1 MLDSAPTAAS
11 AQSGSAVPDIAADGS
26 WTIHTDVFDGPLDL
40 LLYLVRRDGIDITRL
55 RIAEICDAYLAYL
68 DKLKQLR
75 LEVAADYLVMAAT
88 LVHLKSLSLLPR
100 PPTPT
105 TEDGEPEEDPTEA
118 LARQLEAYQKVR
130 ARAEA
135 LEDRPWLG
143 REVFGREASEMDL
156 ADRPIAAGID
166 AFGLL
171 DLYWELLSKHAA
183 GPPTHTL
190 PDDGPD
196 LRACCEAVISHIED
210 NDGRG
215 ELGVVLQSLT
225 EPGER
230 VVAFVATLEMVRLQ
244 WLGLD
249 QEEHLAPVVL
259 WFKDRDA
266 IDLDMLTGAI
276 VGEEDEDEDDIE
288 DLMGDPE

>member
-1 MLDSAPTAAS
+1 M
-11 AQSGSAVPDIAADGS
+11 

-55 RIAEICDAYLAYL
+55 QIASICDAYLDYL
-68 DKLKQLR
+68 DRLKQLR

-105 TEDGEPEEDPTEA
+105 SEDGEPEEDPTEA
-118 LARQLEAYQKVR
+118 LARQLEAYQKIR
-130 ARAEA
+130 ERAEA
-135 LEDRPWLG
+135 LESRDWVGRDVFVRESTDVDPSDRPM
-143 REVFGREASEMDL
+143 VS
-156 ADRPIAAGID
+156 PVD

-171 DLYWELLSKHAA
+171 DLYWDLLTKHAA

-196 LRACCEAVISHIED
+196 LRACCEAVLAAID
-210 NDGRG
+210 AGGGRG
-215 ELGVVLQSLT
+215 VLGSVLEGLET
-225 EPGER
+225 PGDR

-244 WLGLD
+244 WLGLE
-249 QEEHLAPVVL
+249 QAGHLEPVVL
-259 WFKDRDA
+259 WYRDREG
-266 IDLDMLTGAI
+266 IDLDLLTGAMS
-276 VGEEDEDEDDIE
+276 GEELDEEEEALLDTFGEPI
-288 DLMGDPE
+288 PEGGA